1 MALRALAGG
10 RVFGET
16 HGDDPPAV
24 VALHGWQ
31 RTAADLAGVLAGF
44 DALAIDLPGFG
55 SSPPPP
61 EPWGASDYAE
71 ALAPV
76 FAALDQPPVVLA
88 HSFGGRVAVHLA
100 RRVPIASL
108 GLVGV
113 PLIRPPGGRR
123 APVGYRVIRRLHDR
137 NLISHARME
146 AARQKYGSADYRSA
160 RGVMR
165 GVLVRVVN
173 ESYESELDDLSI
185 PVRLLWGAE
194 DTAAPVEQA
203 RAAYDRLR
211 ARGADVTL
219 DVLDGV
225 GHDVHRERPDVVR
238 ELLTDLVAQR

>member
-16 HGDDPPAV
+16 HGDGPPAV

-61 EPWGASDYAE
+61 EPWGASDYAA

-76 FAALDQPPVVLA
+76 FATLDRPPVVLA

-100 RRVPIASL
+100 GRVPIASL
-108 GLVGV
+108 ALVGV
-113 PLIRPPGGRR
+113 PLIRPPGGGRS
-123 APVGYRVIRRLHDR
+123 PIGYRVIRRLHER
-137 NLISHARME
+137 NLISDARME

-160 RGVMR
+160 QGVMR
-165 GVLVRVVN
+165 GVLVRVVS
-173 ESYESELDDLSI
+173 ESYEAELDDLSI
-185 PVRLLWGAE
+185 PVRMLWGGD

-203 RAAYDRLR
+203 QAAYQRLK
-211 ARGADVTL
+211 ARDADVTF
-219 DVLDGV
+219 DVLEGV

-238 ELLTDLVAQR
+238 QILADLVAQR